1 MVLSAPIYVH
11 WEITDCCNLKCRHCY
26 QQHSKE
32 LLKRDSKTLFYIAD
46 QLIEEKV
53 FQVTLTGGEPL
64 LVAELPEL
72 VMYLSKNNIVPRITT
87 NGFFINHKWIDILKQ
102 YNVKIQIS
110 LDSSDEMEHNFIRN
124 NELAFKKAINAIK
137 LLVENECDVSIGFCA
152 NKLNYHRI
160 EEIISLALKMGVNS
174 VLVGEMV
181 PNNVNNRKLFFS
193 KYDYKMFIESASK
206 LKQLYHE
213 RIQLSIDTEWG
224 FLLDDNMEHAPC
236 SALDR
241 DMAIL
246 ANGDVVPCPFIR
258 HSAYVLGNVFKEKIK
273 TIWNSEKA
281 AYFRNNKYRGCNS
294 ACKYYKKCMSG
305 CKAMLANE
313 GKIIEEVD
321 INAPC
326 IKWELL
332 QTK

>member
-11 WEITDCCNLKCRHCY
+11 WEITDYCNLKCKHCY
-26 QQHSKE
+26 QEHSKE
-32 LLKRDSKTLFYIAD
+32 LLEGDSKRLFYIAD

-64 LVAELPEL
+64 LVTELPEL

-87 NGFFINHKWIDILKQ
+87 NGFFINHNWIDILKQ

-124 NELAFKKAINAIK
+124 NKLAFKKAIKAIT

-160 EEIISLALKMGVNS
+160 EGIISLALKMGVNS
-174 VLVGEMV
+174 VLIGEMV
-181 PNNVNNRKLFFS
+181 PNNANNRKFFFS
-193 KYDYKMFIESASK
+193 KDEYNMLIESVST
-206 LKQLYHE
+206 LKQMYQE

-246 ANGDVVPCPFIR
+246 SNGDVVPCPFIR
-258 HSAYVLGNVFKEKIK
+258 HSAYVLGM
-273 TIWNSEKA
+273 
-281 AYFRNNKYRGCNS
+281 CL
-294 ACKYYKKCMSG
+294 KKR
-305 CKAMLANE
+305 
-313 GKIIEEVD
+313 
-321 INAPC
+321 
-326 IKWELL
+326 
-332 QTK
+332 